1 MYLTI
6 ATYICAFLLSVSTPL
21 RAAEV
26 EPIKQAVTE
35 FMEVQKES
43 LPGKTHYRI
52 GTINAGGLA
61 AGCRSLLASMDSGAR
76 PWGRTHVNVR
86 CTEGASWSLYVPIEV
101 HVAVNYL
108 VSARPL
114 RAGQPIAESDIDRV
128 PGDLAELP
136 TGILTDPAQAL
147 GQSYRI
153 SLPANR
159 PLRADMLSPPL
170 VVRQGQSVKVV
181 SEGAG
186 FKVAN
191 EGRAL
196 NNAAAGQVVQVR
208 LASGKNIRGIAKSD
222 GTITVAH

>member
-6 ATYICAFLLSVSTPL
+6 TTFLSAFLLALSPL
-21 RAAEV
+21 VRATEA
-26 EPIKQAVTE
+26 EPIRQAVVE
-35 FMEVQKES
+35 FMEVQKNS
-43 LPGKTHYRI
+43 LPGKTRYLI

-61 AGCRSLLASMDSGAR
+61 AGCRNMLASMDAGAR

-86 CTEGASWSLYVPIEV
+86 CTEGASWNLYVPIEI
-101 HVAVNYL
+101 HVAVDYL
-108 VSARPL
+108 ISARPL
-114 RAGQPIAESDIDRV
+114 RAGQPIAEPDIATT

-136 TGILTDPAQAL
+136 VGILTDPAQVL

-170 VVRQGQSVKVV
+170 VVREGQSVMIV

-222 GTITVAH
+222 GTVTVMH